1 MFMAGLEAHFD
12 LLKKYLKPSLLVAV
26 TGVLLP
32 LAAFFGLTRA
42 WGYEVNTAVF
52 YGLVFAATSIS
63 ITVEVLSEY
72 NRMKTKTGAIII
84 GAAVVDDI
92 LAVILLSVF
101 VGSTGASVN
110 LLNQSLIQI
119 AFFIFLVICM
129 KFLIPLLFRLSE
141 RLDFLEKETLLALLI
156 CFSLSLLADAVG
168 MSAIIGAFFTGLAIG
183 QTSYLQKVEA
193 RIATLSYTFF
203 IPIFFTSIALPLHLD
218 GMLGH
223 TATILLLTAMAVL
236 TKLLPGYLVG
246 RGYQFGKLDSLTI
259 GGGMVSREEM
269 ALIIVQ
275 IGLTEKIISATTYSE
290 LVIVVILSTFI
301 APFILKYSFRES

>member
-1 MFMAGLEAHFD
+1 M
-12 LLKKYLKPSLLVAV
+12 
-26 TGVLLP
+26 TGVLVP
-32 LAAFFGLTRA
+32 LAAFWGLTRA

-110 LLNQSLIQI
+110 LLSQSLIQI
-119 AFFIFLVICM
+119 AFFIFLFICM
-129 KFLIPLLFRLSE
+129 KFLIPLLFRWSKQ
-141 RLDFLEKETLLALLI
+141 LDFLEKETLLALLI

-168 MSAIIGAFFTGLAIG
+168 ISAIIGEFFAGLAIG
-183 QTSYLQKVEA
+183 LTSYLKKVETH
-193 RIATLSYTFF
+193 IATLSYTLF
-203 IPIFFTSIALPLHLD
+203 IPIFFTSIALPFHLD
-218 GMLGH
+218 GMLSH

-259 GGGMVSREEM
+259 GGGMVSRGEM
-269 ALIIVQ
+269 TLIIVQ

-290 LVIVVILSTFI
+290 LVIVVILSTSI